1 MVWIVWKH
9 MSLLLLAKKLQ
20 PLLKAGVTFN
30 TETTLSRFLA
40 KLLTVNILYLNRN
53 LF

>member
-30 TETTLSRFLA
+30 TETTLV
-40 KLLTVNILYLNRN
+40 KILSKTFNCKYLVSE
-53 LF
+53 